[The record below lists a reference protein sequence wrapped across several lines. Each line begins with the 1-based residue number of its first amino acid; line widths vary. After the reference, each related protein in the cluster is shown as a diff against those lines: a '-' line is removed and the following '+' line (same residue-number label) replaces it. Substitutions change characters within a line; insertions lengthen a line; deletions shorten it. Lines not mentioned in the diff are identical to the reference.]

1 MMIVTTVVT
10 AALGIAVERAVEIQW
25 GLPGLIG
32 LLILRTGLRKRNF
45 TCACVGA
52 TVLVTLVV
60 TAV

>member
-1 MMIVTTVVT
+1 MVSTIAL
-10 AALGIAVERAVEIQW
+10 AALGIAVERAVDIQW

-45 TCACVGA
+45 TCACVGT

-60 TAV
+60 VAV